1 MDSDTRKQLLAE
13 VANLYFKEKK
23 TQAQIGRSLGYSRS
37 AVSRLLSEAEE
48 QGIVEITIKFPISRD
63 YDLESR
69 LKKKYGLETAFVVNT
84 GDLSYENTLQIV
96 GRMGAYYLEQ
106 TLKEN
111 TLVGIGWGTSLSA
124 VVKSMPNLKLAGMR
138 VVQVIGSVGGLS
150 DQQVDGPGV
159 AADFARKLNAEY
171 QILHSPLFL
180 DSVAACQTMK
190 EQKQIIETL
199 REGEIAEVIILGI
212 GTVEID
218 PLYSSIFRSGFMDE
232 GEIKEVM
239 EHGGVGNFCGL
250 IFNHEGEIMDIEA
263 NKRSMA
269 IDLGKLKDRSSK
281 IIGVAAGKNKSQAI
295 ESTLKGKWLD
305 VLITDS
311 AAARPIVDK

>member
-1 MDSDTRKQLLAE
+1 MDNDTRKQLLAD

-37 AVSRLLSEAEE
+37 AISRLLSEAED
-48 QGIVEITIKFPISRD
+48 QGIVEITIKYPISRD

-69 LKKKYGLETAFVVNT
+69 LKEKYALETAFVVNT
-84 GDLSYENTLQIV
+84 GKLSYENTMQVV

-106 TLKEN
+106 TLKDN
-111 TLVGIGWGTSLSA
+111 TLIGIGWGTSLSA
-124 VVKSMPNLKLAGMR
+124 VVDSLPNLLLSGTR

-159 AADFARKLNAEY
+159 AAKFARKMNAEY

-190 EQKQIIETL
+190 AQKQIAKTL
-199 REGEIAEVIILGI
+199 KDGENAEVIILGI
-212 GTVEID
+212 GTVEVD
-218 PLYSSIFRSGFMDE
+218 PVFSSIFRSGFMDE
-232 GEIKEVM
+232 KEITEVM
-239 EHGGVGNFCGL
+239 ERGGVGNFCGL
-250 IFNHEGEIMDIEA
+250 ILDREGEILDIEA
-263 NKRSMA
+263 NRRSMA
-269 IDLGKLKDRSSK
+269 VNLEELRERCGK
-281 IIGVAAGKNKSQAI
+281 IIGVAAGRKKSHAI
-295 ESTLKGKWLD
+295 ESILKGKWLD